1 MRSRFL
7 TKLTNGEIEDY
18 LEKNDVIFIPVG
30 VTETHGALPVDAETV
45 LAEAI
50 ALKMAEAA
58 DGLVLHNLPYFFA
71 GGTPTGRGTLQLSVK
86 SGYEYLME
94 ISKSLLKQGFRRQIY
109 VTSHGPAYLYV
120 SSMIRD
126 FFSETKVPILY
137 MDMITAPST
146 IEDLSFSFME
156 KFHEMSIG
164 AYKILNRLEDVPLNV
179 PESNSVTYDVNS
191 MFEGMKENP
200 ATELG
205 KYAQQSGAIGYY
217 FDEARTHMTTPL
229 LKSSEERE
237 ELADEGIKAICEM
250 VEKLD
255 MPKIVENLQKAD
267 KYTQNVSL
275 KKFPWLK

>member
-7 TKLTNGEIEDY
+7 TKITNGEIEGY

-179 PESNSVTYDVNS
+179 PESNSVTYDVNT

-237 ELADEGIKAICEM
+237 ELAEEGIKAICEM

-255 MPKIVENLQKAD
+255 MPKIVETLRKAD

-275 KKFPWLK
+275 EKFPWLK

>member
-18 LEKNDVIFIPVG
+18 LEQNDVIFIPVG

-255 MPKIVENLQKAD
+255 MPKIVETLQKAD

-275 KKFPWLK
+275 EKFPWLK

>member
-18 LEKNDVIFIPVG
+18 LEQNDVIFIPIG

-45 LAEAI
+45 VAEAI

-137 MDMITAPST
+137 MDMITTPST

-179 PESNSVTYDVNS
+179 PESNSVTYDVNT

-237 ELADEGIKAICEM
+237 ELAEEGIKAICEM

-255 MPKIVENLQKAD
+255 MPKIVETLRKAD

-275 KKFPWLK
+275 EKFPWLK

>member
-18 LEKNDVIFIPVG
+18 LEQNDVIFIPVG

-179 PESNSVTYDVNS
+179 PESNSVTYDVNT

-275 KKFPWLK
+275 EKFPWLK

>member
-18 LEKNDVIFIPVG
+18 LEQNDVIFIPVG

-179 PESNSVTYDVNS
+179 PESNSVTYDVNT

-237 ELADEGIKAICEM
+237 ELAEEGIKAICEM

-255 MPKIVENLQKAD
+255 MPKIVETLQKAD

>member
-7 TKLTNGEIEDY
+7 TKLTNGEIEEY
-18 LEKNDVIFIPVG
+18 LNRNDVVFIPVG

-71 GGTPTGRGTLQLSVK
+71 GGTPTGRGTMQISVK
-86 SGYEYLME
+86 ASYNYLME
-94 ISKSLLKQGFRRQIY
+94 LSKSLLNQGFRRQIY

-126 FFSETKVPILY
+126 FFSETKVPVLY
-137 MDMITAPST
+137 MDMITVPNT
-146 IEDLSFSFME
+146 IEDLSFNFME

-164 AYKILNRLEDVPLNV
+164 AYKILDRLDDVPLNV
-179 PESNSVTYDVNS
+179 PESNSVTYDVNT
-191 MFEGMKENP
+191 MFEGMRENP
-200 ATELG
+200 ASELG

-237 ELADEGIKAICEM
+237 QFADEGVQAISEM
-250 VEKLD
+250 VDKLD
-255 MPKIVENLQKAD
+255 MKQIVKTLRKAD
-267 KYTQNVSL
+267 DYTQDVSL
-275 KKFPWLK
+275 ERFPWLR

>member
-7 TKLTNGEIEDY
+7 TKITNGEIEGY

-126 FFSETKVPILY
+126 FFSETNVPILY

-179 PESNSVTYDVNS
+179 PESNSVTYDVNT

-237 ELADEGIKAICEM
+237 ELAEEGIKAICEM

-255 MPKIVENLQKAD
+255 MPKIVETLQKAD

-275 KKFPWLK
+275 EKFPWLK

>member
-18 LEKNDVIFIPVG
+18 LEQNDVIFIPVG

-179 PESNSVTYDVNS
+179 PESNSVTYDVNT

-237 ELADEGIKAICEM
+237 ELAEEGIKAICGM

-255 MPKIVENLQKAD
+255 MPKIVETLRKAD

-275 KKFPWLK
+275 EKFPWLK

>member
-18 LEKNDVIFIPVG
+18 LEQNDVIFIPVG

-179 PESNSVTYDVNS
+179 PESNSVTYDVNT

>member
-18 LEKNDVIFIPVG
+18 LEQNDVIFIPVG

-179 PESNSVTYDVNS
+179 PESNSVTYYVNT

-237 ELADEGIKAICEM
+237 ELAEEGIKAICEM

-255 MPKIVENLQKAD
+255 MPKIVETLQKAD

-275 KKFPWLK
+275 EKFPWLK

>member
-18 LEKNDVIFIPVG
+18 LEQNDVIFIPVG

-179 PESNSVTYDVNS
+179 PESNSVTYDVNT

-237 ELADEGIKAICEM
+237 ELAEEGIKAICEM

-255 MPKIVENLQKAD
+255 MPKIVETLRKAD

-275 KKFPWLK
+275 EKFPWLT

>member
-18 LEKNDVIFIPVG
+18 LEQNDVIFIPVG

-137 MDMITAPST
+137 MDMITTPST

-179 PESNSVTYDVNS
+179 PESNSVTYDVNT

-217 FDEARTHMTTPL
+217 FDEARTHMTSPL

-237 ELADEGIKAICEM
+237 ELAEEGIKAICEM

-255 MPKIVENLQKAD
+255 MPKIVETLQKAD

-275 KKFPWLK
+275 EKFPWLK

>member
-7 TKLTNGEIEDY
+7 TKITNGEIEGY

-179 PESNSVTYDVNS
+179 PESNSVTYDVNT

-237 ELADEGIKAICEM
+237 ELAEEGIKAICEM

-255 MPKIVENLQKAD
+255 MPKIVETLQKAD

-275 KKFPWLK
+275 EKFPWLK

>member
-18 LEKNDVIFIPVG
+18 LEQNDVIFIPVG

-126 FFSETKVPILY
+126 FFSETNVPILY

-179 PESNSVTYDVNS
+179 PESNSVTYDVNT

-255 MPKIVENLQKAD
+255 MPKIVETLQKAD

-275 KKFPWLK
+275 EKFPWLK

>member
-18 LEKNDVIFIPVG
+18 LEQNDVIFIPVG

-50 ALKMAEAA
+50 ALKMAEAV

-179 PESNSVTYDVNS
+179 PESNSVTYDVNT

-255 MPKIVENLQKAD
+255 MPKIVETLQKAD

-275 KKFPWLK
+275 EKFPWLK

>member
-18 LEKNDVIFIPVG
+18 LEQNDVIFIPVG

-200 ATELG
+200 STELG

>member
-18 LEKNDVIFIPVG
+18 LEQNDVIFIPVG

-179 PESNSVTYDVNS
+179 PESNSVTYDVNT

-255 MPKIVENLQKAD
+255 MPKIVETLRKAD

-275 KKFPWLK
+275 EKFPWLT

>member
-179 PESNSVTYDVNS
+179 PESNSVTYDVNT

-200 ATELG
+200 STELG

-255 MPKIVENLQKAD
+255 MPKIVETLQKAD

-275 KKFPWLK
+275 EKFPWLK

>member
-18 LEKNDVIFIPVG
+18 LEQNDVIFIPVG

-137 MDMITAPST
+137 MDMITTPST

-179 PESNSVTYDVNS
+179 PESNSVTYDVNT

-237 ELADEGIKAICEM
+237 ELAEEGIKAICEM

-255 MPKIVENLQKAD
+255 MPKIVETLRKAD

-275 KKFPWLK
+275 EKFPWLT

>member
-18 LEKNDVIFIPVG
+18 LEQNDVIFIPVG

-179 PESNSVTYDVNS
+179 PESNSVTYDVNT

-255 MPKIVENLQKAD
+255 MPKIVETLRKAD

-275 KKFPWLK
+275 EKFPWLK

>member
-7 TKLTNGEIEDY
+7 TKLTNGEIEGY

-179 PESNSVTYDVNS
+179 PESNSVTYDVNT

-205 KYAQQSGAIGYY
+205 KYTQQSGAIGYY

-237 ELADEGIKAICEM
+237 ELAEEGIKAICEM

-255 MPKIVENLQKAD
+255 MPKIVETLQKAD

-275 KKFPWLK
+275 EKFPWLK

>member
-18 LEKNDVIFIPVG
+18 LEENDLIFIPVG

-50 ALKMAEAA
+50 SLKMAEAS

-71 GGTPTGRGTLQLSVK
+71 GGTPTGRGTLQLSIK

-94 ISKSLLKQGFRRQIY
+94 ISKSLLQQGFRRQIY

-126 FFSETKVPILY
+126 FFSETNVPILY
-137 MDMITAPST
+137 MDMIVAPNT
-146 IEDLSFSFME
+146 IEDLSFNFME

-164 AYKILNRLEDVPLNV
+164 AYKILDKLEDVPLNV
-179 PESNSVTYDVNS
+179 PESNSVTYDFNK
-191 MFEGMKENP
+191 MMDGLKENP
-200 ATELG
+200 ASALG
-205 KYAQQSGAIGYY
+205 KYALQSGAIGSY
-217 FDEARTHMTTPL
+217 FNQARTHMTTPL
-229 LKSSEERE
+229 LKSSEDRE
-237 ELADEGIKAICEM
+237 KLADEGVEAICEM
-250 VEKLD
+250 VEKLN
-255 MPKIVENLQKAD
+255 MPKIVETLREAD
-267 KYTQNVSL
+267 KYTQEVSL
-275 KKFPWLK
+275 EKFPWLK

>member
-18 LEKNDVIFIPVG
+18 LEQNDVIFIPVG

-86 SGYEYLME
+86 LGYEYLME

-179 PESNSVTYDVNS
+179 PESNSVTYDVNT

-255 MPKIVENLQKAD
+255 MPKIVETLRKAD

-275 KKFPWLK
+275 EKFPWLK

>member
-18 LEKNDVIFIPVG
+18 LEQNDVIFIPVG

-45 LAEAI
+45 VAEAI

-137 MDMITAPST
+137 MDMITTPST

-237 ELADEGIKAICEM
+237 ELAEEGIKAICEM

-255 MPKIVENLQKAD
+255 MPKIVETLRKAD

-275 KKFPWLK
+275 EKFPWLK

>member
-18 LEKNDVIFIPVG
+18 LEQNDVIFIPVG

-179 PESNSVTYDVNS
+179 PESNSVTYDVNT

-237 ELADEGIKAICEM
+237 ELAEEGIKAICEM

>member
-18 LEKNDVIFIPVG
+18 LEQNDVIFIPVG

-45 LAEAI
+45 VAEAI

-137 MDMITAPST
+137 MDMITTPST

-237 ELADEGIKAICEM
+237 ELAEEGIKAICEM

-255 MPKIVENLQKAD
+255 MPKIVETLQKAD

-275 KKFPWLK
+275 EKFPWLK

>member
-18 LEKNDVIFIPVG
+18 LEQNDVIFIPVG

-179 PESNSVTYDVNS
+179 PESNSVTYDVNT

-255 MPKIVENLQKAD
+255 MPKIVETLQKAD

-275 KKFPWLK
+275 EKFPWLK

>member
-18 LEKNDVIFIPVG
+18 LEQNDVIFIPVG

-200 ATELG
+200 STELG

-255 MPKIVENLQKAD
+255 MPKIVETLRKAD

-275 KKFPWLK
+275 EKFPWLK

>member
-7 TKLTNGEIEDY
+7 TKLTNGEIEGY

>member
-18 LEKNDVIFIPVG
+18 LEQNDVIFIPVG

-58 DGLVLHNLPYFFA
+58 DGLVLHNLPYFFT

-179 PESNSVTYDVNS
+179 PESNSVTYDVNT

-237 ELADEGIKAICEM
+237 ELAEEGIKAICEM

-255 MPKIVENLQKAD
+255 MPKIVETLQKAD

-275 KKFPWLK
+275 EKFPWLK

>member
-18 LEKNDVIFIPVG
+18 LEQNDVIFIPVG

-179 PESNSVTYDVNS
+179 PESNSVTYDVNT

-205 KYAQQSGAIGYY
+205 KYSQQSGAIGYY

-255 MPKIVENLQKAD
+255 MPKIVETLRKAD

-275 KKFPWLK
+275 EKFPWLT